1 MTLGRRTFT
10 LGSLAG
16 LAALVADDADAAPGR
31 SGTMYGLITQF
42 TTRPDRRHDLIRI
55 LATGTRAMPGC
66 LSYVIAED
74 AARDDAIWV
83 TEVWTDGES
92 HAASLRLPAVQE
104 ALAKGRPLIAGI
116 GSRTTTRPV
125 AGA

>member
-1 MTLGRRTFT
+1 MDLDRRTFT
-10 LGSLAG
+10 LGSLVG
-16 LAALVADDADAAPGR
+16 LTAFNADADAAPAR
-31 SGTMYGLITQF
+31 SGSMYGLITQF
-42 TTRPDRRHDLIRI
+42 MTRPDQRDELIRI
-55 LATGTRAMPGC
+55 LATGTKGMPGC

-83 TEVWTDGES
+83 TEVWTDAES

-104 ALAKGRPLIAGI
+104 ALAKGRPMIAGV
-116 GSRTTTRPV
+116 GSRIATRPV